1 MPTNTRLY
9 PPYIEGKISAQVGA
23 ELAIP
28 FQMNRSV
35 GPNEFDYI
43 TAQIKTVSTNQL
55 IGFYNSYKIVNNI
68 AYFKIAPKT
77 LQKGQHYKIQLA
89 YTTSN
94 NLIFDFSET
103 GDLMWFSGAK
113 GTPSLGKEFN
123 GRQNPICISIDG
135 HSDQERL
142 QRTIPVSKGFS
153 YTLSGYY
160 ISTQPDLKTNTIV
173 CDIVNG
179 ETMTQVDSI
188 EFNDDNNAWKNFS
201 YSFTAQT
208 DKIDIQFYSENN
220 YSFAIQG
227 VSLVQGVNTALEENI
242 GYYSTVG
249 IFKYTTKP
257 DIDIQGIDEKII
269 NPNIQV
275 YQGSFSTDDAT
286 EKEYSYSFELY
297 NDTELIYSSG
307 TLIHNANSP
316 IDKFTLPINLNLGV
330 RYSLVYTVTTANN
343 LTLSKSYYIMESVL
357 TEIPSLLN
365 CNLMAT
371 LSQDDG
377 YISIDLVAST
387 KGVQLGG
394 KFRLLRFVENNY
406 EIINSF
412 IIQSSISNDINKP
425 THIYKDFTIAQGVE
439 YRYALQ
445 QCGENIFSQKL
456 YSNRVR
462 ADFED
467 MFLYDG
473 KRQLK
478 MRFNPKI
485 SSFKTTILESKLDT
499 LGGKYPFFFRN
510 GNTSY
515 KDFPISALISMLADE
530 NEFFCSW
537 KESIEQDE
545 RRTSLQNFTAEPI
558 IQTDLVALNLKRER
572 ECKLEVLNWLN
583 DGQPKLFRSPTEGNY
598 IVRLMNV
605 SLSPNDTLGRML
617 HSFNA
622 QAYEIM
628 DNTFTNLLEHKLIS
642 HIQDIKEVVIG
653 EIELNST
660 NNVLSDINTLHLVA
674 IGNPGAQI
682 ELTFKDSA
690 VRQIMIGNTMLYDVP
705 VQNEAPIVKV
715 KLIGTEPVRIQ
726 YDMSSQLIYPLLF
739 NGKAV
744 YSITQQETA
753 AQFIG
758 GATPINIL
766 QEIQQNC
773 DNYNIMSLTLSVK
786 PIADNTGFYSDVTI
800 QKDAS
805 GTVYTRDGR
814 IVNDANAGLVTITY
828 EDDLETILNLSGNI
842 LYEDL
847 EATYPNRWRMDSFGN
862 ITLTC
867 DAFDDNHFK
876 PKSIK
881 LGSGVYANVYYST
894 AEYN

>member
-1 MPTNTRLY
+1 MPTNIRLY
-9 PPYIEGKISAQVGA
+9 PPYIEGKISAQTGD

-35 GPNEFDYI
+35 GLDEFDYI

-55 IGFYNSYKIVNNI
+55 IGFYSSYKIVNNI
-68 AYFKIAPKT
+68 AYFTIPLNT
-77 LQKGQHYKIQLA
+77 LLIGQHYKVQLA
-89 YTTSN
+89 YTTN
-94 NLIFDFSET
+94 
-103 GDLMWFSGAK
+103 
-113 GTPSLGKEFN
+113 
-123 GRQNPICISIDG
+123 
-135 HSDQERL
+135 
-142 QRTIPVSKGFS
+142 
-153 YTLSGYY
+153 
-160 ISTQPDLKTNTIV
+160 
-173 CDIVNG
+173 
-179 ETMTQVDSI
+179 
-188 EFNDDNNAWKNFS
+188 
-201 YSFTAQT
+201 
-208 DKIDIQFYSENN
+208 
-220 YSFAIQG
+220 
-227 VSLVQGVNTALEENI
+227 ENI

-249 IFKYTTKP
+249 IFKYTAQP
-257 DIDIQGIDEKII
+257 EISIQGLDEKII

-275 YQGSFSTDDAT
+275 YQGSFNTDDTT

-316 IDKFTLPINLNLGV
+316 IDKFTLPINLNLGI

-343 LTLSKSYYIMESVL
+343 LILSKSYYVMESVL
-357 TEIPSLLN
+357 AEIPTPLNGSLI
-365 CNLMAT
+365 AT
-371 LSQDDG
+371 LNRDDG
-377 YISIDLVAST
+377 YIAIDLVAATESAE
-387 KGVQLGG
+387 LGG
-394 KFRLLRFVENNY
+394 EFRLLRFVENNY
-406 EIINSF
+406 EIIDSF
-412 IIQSSISNDINKP
+412 IIQSSISNDKNKP

-445 QCGENIFSQKL
+445 QCGETIFSQKL

-478 MRFNPKI
+478 MQFNPKV

-499 LGGKYPFFFRN
+499 LGSKYPFFFRN

-530 NEFFCSW
+530 NEFFYSW
-537 KESIEQDE
+537 KESSERDE
-545 RRTSLQNFTAEPI
+545 RGTSLQNFTIEPI
-558 IQTDLVALNLKRER
+558 IQTDLIALNLKRER
-572 ECKLEVLNWLN
+572 EFKLEVLNWLN
-583 DGQPKLFRSPTEGNY
+583 NGQPKLFRSPTEGNY

-628 DNTFTNLLEHKLIS
+628 DNTFTNLLEHKLIG

-653 EIELNST
+653 EIELNNT
-660 NNVLSDINTLHLVA
+660 NNILNDINTLHLVA

-682 ELTFKDSA
+682 ELTFNDST
-690 VRQIMIGNTMLYDVP
+690 VKQIMIGNTMLYDVP

-715 KLIGTEPVRIQ
+715 ELIGTEPVRIQ
-726 YDMSSQLIYPLLF
+726 YDMSSQLVYPLLF
-739 NGKAV
+739 NGKEV

-758 GATPINIL
+758 SATPINIL
-766 QEIQQNC
+766 QEIQQNY

-786 PIADNTGFYSDVTI
+786 SIADNTGFYSDVTM

-805 GTVYTRDGR
+805 GTIYTRDGH
-814 IVNDANAGLVTITY
+814 IVNDASAGLATITY
-828 EDDLETILNLSGNI
+828 EDGLETILNLSGNI

-876 PKSIK
+876 PQSIT

-894 AEYN
+894 AKYN